1 MQIWFLTLCYFAL
14 TILVLFLDDYRL
26 TLGFMLAF
34 KHHLIVD
41 GRLRTALLACGIILC
56 VLNLAFPMYPGPAI
70 LGDFLPAILC
80 LFIALYYARFADE
93 DRTTYLKVSD
103 RNCAIALLVFTL
115 VHFLC
120 PQLVLF

>member
-70 LGDFLPAILC
+70 LGDF
-80 LFIALYYARFADE
+80 YYARFADE
-93 DRTTYLKVSD
+93 DRKTYLKASD